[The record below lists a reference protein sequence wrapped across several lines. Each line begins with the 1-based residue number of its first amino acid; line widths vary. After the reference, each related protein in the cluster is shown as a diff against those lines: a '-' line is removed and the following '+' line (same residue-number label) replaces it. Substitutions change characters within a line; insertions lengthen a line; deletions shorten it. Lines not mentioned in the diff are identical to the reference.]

1 MPRGECMEQQTNSI
15 IGLNTS
21 LKEIYALLDKIA
33 PTNGTVLVTG
43 ESGTGKEVF
52 VRTLHERSLRRDK
65 PFVAINCGAIPE
77 GLLESTLFGHEK
89 GAFTNAHR
97 SSPGR
102 FEVADGGT
110 VFLDEIG
117 EMSLHLQVK
126 LLRVLQEKEIERVGG
141 TGPKKIDVRIVAA
154 TNKNLEEEVLAG
166 RFREDLYY
174 RLNVISVS
182 LPPLRER
189 KEDIL
194 PLCRHFLSIFCR
206 ENNKAIPTFSKDAE
220 HALIHYPWNGNIRE
234 LENRMQYLS
243 LVVDKAIIEYHDLPD
258 KIKTIINAFS
268 IPFLQESTNTC
279 AQHTVHDKSEECI
292 QTNTASD
299 IYAAV
304 QQYKAQNEQAL
315 LHKEEVQTIRTKIA
329 PSIQN
334 THVSPSTSWPSLCTL
349 KEHNMNLK
357 EFLDTIENKLLQEAL
372 EKTEGIKNQAAEILG
387 IKRTTLIEKL
397 KKRGYGL

>member
-1 MPRGECMEQQTNSI
+1 MEQQQNSI

-21 LKEIYALLDKIA
+21 LKAIYTLLDKIA

-52 VRTLHERSLRRDK
+52 VRTLHERSLRKDK

-141 TGPKKIDVRIVAA
+141 NGPKKIDVRIVAA

-220 HALIHYPWNGNIRE
+220 YALIHYPWNGNIRE

-243 LVVDKAIIEYHDLPD
+243 LVVDKTIIHYNDLPD
-258 KIKTIINAFS
+258 KIKTTMDSF
-268 IPFLQESTNTC
+268 PTGTLQETNSIDEHCIT
-279 AQHTVHDKSEECI
+279 HEKSEEYT

-299 IYAAV
+299 IYAAT
-304 QQYKAQNEQAL
+304 QQYRAQNEQAL
-315 LHKEEVQTIRTKIA
+315 LHKAEVQTIPTISA
-329 PSIQN
+329 QIQD
-334 THVSPSTSWPSLCTL
+334 THATPVTSWPSLCTL